1 MRHLFRAALALA
13 ASALTLLV
21 FVSPTAFA
29 AADTG
34 ANSNPSCIGLFSSA
48 EDIGG
53 GLPNSY
59 YVQLAAH
66 SRANPGHLLLDL
78 IGGPGEHC

>member
-13 ASALTLLV
+13 GSTAALLL
-21 FVSPTAFA
+21 FVSPPAFA

-34 ANSNPSCIGLFSSA
+34 ANSNPSCIGLFSSSN
-48 EDIGG
+48 DIRE
-53 GLPNSY
+53 GLPRSY
-59 YVQLAAH
+59 YAQLAAH
-66 SRANPGHLLLDL
+66 SGANPGHLLLDL